1 MHFYFSATE
10 IECCFFFYSVKE
22 YKYWKQSTNTVN
34 IALLSANQIADIFR
48 ASNKG
53 KNIGK
58 IVSKGLN
65 SKYSQNILDHTK
77 QSATD
82 VIKIAS
88 KKSNSKKQQN

>member
-1 MHFYFSATE
+1 M
-10 IECCFFFYSVKE
+10 
-22 YKYWKQSTNTVN
+22 
-34 IALLSANQIADIFR
+34 ADIFR
-48 ASNKG
+48 VSNKG